1 MSELTRFTRS
11 PWSIFDELAGIQD
24 EFNRVFGDWDTGR
37 GYGRRRVGVPPMNVW
52 ASDNGVIVD
61 VELPGV
67 EPADVDIQVVGDELV
82 LKGTFNHA
90 EAGNVSPRCE
100 RPHGAFERTLQLPFR
115 ADTGKVTAN
124 YRNGILRITVP
135 RSEEEKPRKVAV
147 EAA

>member
-1 MSELTRFTRS
+1 MRELTRFTRD

-24 EFNRVFGDWDTGR
+24 EFNRVFGDWDGR
-37 GYGRRRVGVPPMNVW
+37 GGYGRRRVGLPPMNVW
-52 ASDNGVIVD
+52 SSKDGVIVD

-82 LKGTFNHA
+82 LKCKLNHGGG
-90 EAGNVSPRCE
+90 ETGHRCE

-115 ADTGKVTAN
+115 ADTGKVSAN

-135 RSEEEKPRKVAV
+135 RSEEEKPRKVAI